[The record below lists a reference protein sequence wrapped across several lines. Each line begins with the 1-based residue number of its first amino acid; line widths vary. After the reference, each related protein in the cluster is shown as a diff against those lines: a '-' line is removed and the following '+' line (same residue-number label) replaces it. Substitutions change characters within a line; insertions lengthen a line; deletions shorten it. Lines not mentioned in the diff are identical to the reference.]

1 VKRLRLTSPINT
13 TASFTSNNSSQNRK
27 SVSNKFSSCFS
38 LTTKSIAESI
48 LTKLETSISIN
59 KSHSEEASAEADY
72 DLLKLNDIE
81 SDTENN
87 EESNVEDENDD
98 SDDDDD
104 FGIKINKNKLLLDV
118 STSSNCSA
126 NTSLILNTSS
136 TRRCLFK
143 QSQFSGSKNT
153 LESPRSFN
161 SISTV
166 TQTKTNVSI
175 GKQTKQITPISCY
188 KTNIISAEDASLVDY
203 SLSSIEKSLSINSNV
218 PSRIETIDEMLEECY
233 SDSQQLTNATNP
245 GELKVQHEIIM
256 SLLDQEYTANAKLI
270 GDRSGHHILPC
281 TNTNLKHSDLN
292 CITPATMTKLLDG
305 EYDHLIDKLIIIDS
319 RYPYEFEGGHIR
331 NAQNIYTKERIIETF
346 LTNKDQILSKSSSG
360 SHKRTVIIFH
370 CEFSS
375 ERGPSLLRFLRNQD
389 RAANR
394 DSYPKLYYPEL
405 YLLEGGY
412 KAFFEDHT
420 VSFFR

>member
-1 VKRLRLTSPINT
+1 VNT
-13 TASFTSNNSSQNRK
+13 GK
-27 SVSNKFSSCFS
+27 SY
-38 LTTKSIAESI
+38 
-48 LTKLETSISIN
+48 
-59 KSHSEEASAEADY
+59 SAEQTEVADY
-72 DLLKLNDIE
+72 ELLKLNDIE
-81 SDTENN
+81 SESETNN
-87 EESNVEDENDD
+87 ENDSNAEGEEDDE
-98 SDDDDD
+98 DDDDED

-136 TRRCLFK
+136 TRRCLFR
-143 QSQFSGSKNT
+143 QSQFGCSSVSKNT
-153 LESPRSFN
+153 LESPRSFTSFSQAKTTTTTTN
-161 SISTV
+161 TTTTCVS
-166 TQTKTNVSI
+166 QATKTA
-175 GKQTKQITPISCY
+175 KQITPISSY
-188 KTNIISAEDASLVDY
+188 KNTIISTGAEASLVDF
-203 SLSSIEKSLSINSNV
+203 SLSSIEKSLSINATSMI
-218 PSRIETIDEMLEECY
+218 PSRIETIDEMLEESCY
-233 SDSQQLTNATNP
+233 ADSSSNSAIHP
-245 GELKVQHEIIM
+245 DDLKVQHEIIM

-292 CITPATMTKLLDG
+292 CITPATATRVLDG
-305 EYDHLIDKLIIIDS
+305 EYDNLIDKLIIIDS

-346 LTNKDQILSKSSSG
+346 LTNKDEILSKSPSSSG
-360 SHKRTVIIFH
+360 KRTVIIFH

-412 KAFFEDHT
+412 KAFFEDH
-420 VSFFR
+420 VVSASFFLC